1 MSEYEGKYIS
11 LSNREQTDLEI
22 EKAQEGKKN
31 DAEKPDLSLLPKVF
45 LDGTARAF
53 MHGEKKYGR
62 YNYRNGMAWHRLVGA
77 ALRHLS
83 AFNNNEDID
92 SDSGNSH
99 LSHAAASIAMLMVYV
114 AEGLGKDTRHASNK
128 K

>member
-1 MSEYEGKYIS
+1 MSRKCTCDTNICYCGAVS
-11 LSNREQTDLEI
+11 VLT
-22 EKAQEGKKN
+22 GKKN
-31 DAEKPDLSLLPKVF
+31 DQEKPDLSLLPKVF

-62 YNYRNGMAWHRLVGA
+62 YNYRNGMDWHRLLAA
-77 ALRHLS
+77 ALRHLT
-83 AFNNNEDID
+83 AFNDGEEID
-92 SDSGNSH
+92 VDSGNSH
-99 LSHAAASIAMLMVYV
+99 LAHASASIAMLMTYV